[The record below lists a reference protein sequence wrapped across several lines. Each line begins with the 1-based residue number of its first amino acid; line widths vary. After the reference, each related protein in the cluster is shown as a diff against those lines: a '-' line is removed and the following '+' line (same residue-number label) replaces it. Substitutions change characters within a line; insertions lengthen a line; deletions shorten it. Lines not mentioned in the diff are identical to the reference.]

1 MAATVLVD
9 PTATVDGPPPPPESR
24 ARVLLVGTAF
34 VTAAIAML
42 FIGLI
47 AVYLA
52 LRTQAL
58 VDVGSWIPAD
68 VVLPLT
74 QPNMMMLTLVLSM
87 FTVQWAVSAIKND
100 DRANT
105 YLALA
110 VTLLLAFS
118 FIVEEGY
125 LYSLMKLNLMTTPP
139 LASMIYAITG
149 THLAMIISAMIFVML
164 MGFRALAGQFTSRQH
179 DGIAAAA
186 MYWHVMVAIY
196 ALIWF
201 VIFVTK

>member
-9 PTATVDGPPPPPESR
+9 PTAEVDGPPPPPESR

>member
-9 PTATVDGPPPPPESR
+9 PTAAVDGPPPPPESR

-100 DRANT
+100 DRAKDKLAGT
-105 YLALA
+105 LAGLKEGKVTEALA
-110 VTLLLAFS
+110 AEFKASGLTLPGDA
-118 FIVEEGY
+118 
-125 LYSLMKLNLMTTPP
+125 K
-139 LASMIYAITG
+139 
-149 THLAMIISAMIFVML
+149 
-164 MGFRALAGQFTSRQH
+164 
-179 DGIAAAA
+179 IAAD
-186 MYWHVMVAIY
+186 
-196 ALIWF
+196 
-201 VIFVTK
+201 

>member
-9 PTATVDGPPPPPESR
+9 PTAAVDGPPPPPESR
-24 ARVLLVGTAF
+24 ARVFLVGTAF

-110 VTLLLAFS
+110 VTLLLALEPVS
-118 FIVEEGY
+118 E
-125 LYSLMKLNLMTTPP
+125 P
-139 LASMIYAITG
+139 
-149 THLAMIISAMIFVML
+149 
-164 MGFRALAGQFTSRQH
+164 
-179 DGIAAAA
+179 
-186 MYWHVMVAIY
+186 
-196 ALIWF
+196 
-201 VIFVTK
+201 

>member
-1 MAATVLVD
+1 
-9 PTATVDGPPPPPESR
+9 
-24 ARVLLVGTAF
+24 VLLVGTAF